1 MNAPI
6 PMNQVKKEVIMNDIE
21 PTLYLFGRTDIQDMN
36 PGKLAAQTSHAT
48 DDFNAWK
55 QLILSMPDQYVE
67 LIIEF
72 ATWQEDRNFGRVIV
86 LEATLEQMEMVNAEN
101 DFAGLT
107 TDPTYPWRNYYG
119 ELFLTEEVTSGWCF
133 MCNQTVPSESLKTLS
148 LHR

>member
-1 MNAPI
+1 MENN
-6 PMNQVKKEVIMNDIE
+6 PME

-36 PGKLAAQTSHAT
+36 PGKLAAQISHAT

-55 QLILSMPDQYVE
+55 SYILSKSDLADE
-67 LIIEF
+67 LVCEF
-72 ATWQEDRNFGRVIV
+72 SRWQEDRNFGRVIV
-86 LEATLEQMEMVNAEN
+86 LEATLAEMEAVVADN

-119 ELFLTEEVTSGWCF
+119 TLFLTKEVTSGWCF
-133 MCNQTVPSESLKTLS
+133 MCDETTPSESLKRLP